1 MYNNDDI
8 MNNINENGTYLDQRI
23 DLKADKIVDKL
34 DKVRKDLFKDI
45 NVLSNQVHRL
55 RRKIYDEKNL
65 TPELFIVDEDDL
77 AIVTYRLIDFIDF
90 FNDPTSFGV
99 KKLENFKLFLD
110 KDDAIEYL
118 KDLEIKNSIKEL
130 VEVDDEI

>member
-34 DKVRKDLFKDI
+34 EKVRKDLFKDI

-118 KDLEIKNSIKEL
+118 KDFEIKNSIKEL
-130 VEVDDEI
+130 VEVNNE

>member
-65 TPELFIVDEDDL
+65 EPELFIIDEEQLTLD
-77 AIVTYRLIDFIDF
+77 TYRLIDFIDF
-90 FNDPTSFGV
+90 FNEKEFFE
-99 KKLENFKLFLD
+99 KQIQLFLD
-110 KDDAIEYL
+110 KDDALEYL

>member
-55 RRKIYDEKNL
+55 RRIIYDEKNL
-65 TPELFIVDEDDL
+65 ETELFIIDEEQLTLD
-77 AIVTYRLIDFIDF
+77 TYRLIDFIDF
-90 FNDPTSFGV
+90 FNEKEFFE
-99 KKLENFKLFLD
+99 KQIQLFLD

>member
-45 NVLSNQVHRL
+45 NILSNQVHRL

-65 TPELFIVDEDDL
+65 EPELFIIDEEQLTLD
-77 AIVTYRLIDFIDF
+77 TYRLIDFIDF
-90 FNDPTSFGV
+90 FNEKEFFE
-99 KKLENFKLFLD
+99 KQIQLFLD

-118 KDLEIKNSIKEL
+118 KDLEIKNGIKEL
-130 VEVDDEI
+130 VEVNNE

>member
-65 TPELFIVDEDDL
+65 EPELFIVDEEQLTLD
-77 AIVTYRLIDFIDF
+77 TYRLIDFIDF
-90 FNDPTSFGV
+90 FNEKEFFE
-99 KKLENFKLFLD
+99 KQIQLFLD
-110 KDDAIEYL
+110 KDDA
-118 KDLEIKNSIKEL
+118 
-130 VEVDDEI
+130 

>member
-65 TPELFIVDEDDL
+65 EPELFIVDEEQLTLD
-77 AIVTYRLIDFIDF
+77 TYRLIDFIDF
-90 FNDPTSFGV
+90 FNEKEFFE
-99 KKLENFKLFLD
+99 KQIQLFLD

>member
-1 MYNNDDI
+1 M
-8 MNNINENGTYLDQRI
+8 
-23 DLKADKIVDKL
+23 
-34 DKVRKDLFKDI
+34 
-45 NVLSNQVHRL
+45 

-65 TPELFIVDEDDL
+65 EPELFIIDEEQLTLD
-77 AIVTYRLIDFIDF
+77 TYRLIDFIDF
-90 FNDPTSFGV
+90 FNEKEFFE
-99 KKLENFKLFLD
+99 KQIQLFLD

>member
-130 VEVDDEI
+130 VEVNNE

>member
-34 DKVRKDLFKDI
+34 EKVRKDLFKDI

-65 TPELFIVDEDDL
+65 EPELFIIDEEQLTLD
-77 AIVTYRLIDFIDF
+77 TYRLIDFIDF
-90 FNDPTSFGV
+90 FNQKEFF
-99 KKLENFKLFLD
+99 ENQIQLF
-110 KDDAIEYL
+110 
-118 KDLEIKNSIKEL
+118 IKNDYPLIIQYTIAALGIIKLCLAPKTEK
-130 VEVDDEI
+130 D

>member
-65 TPELFIVDEDDL
+65 EPELFIIDEEQLTLD
-77 AIVTYRLIDFIDF
+77 TYRLIDFIDF
-90 FNDPTSFGV
+90 FNEKEFFE
-99 KKLENFKLFLD
+99 KQIQLFLD
-110 KDDAIEYL
+110 KDDALEYL
-118 KDLEIKNSIKEL
+118 KDLEIKNGIKEL
-130 VEVDDEI
+130 VEVNNE

>member
-34 DKVRKDLFKDI
+34 EKVRKDLFKDI

-65 TPELFIVDEDDL
+65 EPELFIIDEEQLTLD
-77 AIVTYRLIDFIDF
+77 TYRLIDFIDF
-90 FNDPTSFGV
+90 LGNKSSG
-99 KKLENFKLFLD
+99 
-110 KDDAIEYL
+110 
-118 KDLEIKNSIKEL
+118 
-130 VEVDDEI
+130 

>member
-65 TPELFIVDEDDL
+65 EPELFIIDEEQLTLD
-77 AIVTYRLIDFIDF
+77 TYRLIDFIDF
-90 FNDPTSFGV
+90 FNEKEFFE
-99 KKLENFKLFLD
+99 KQIQLFLD

>member
-65 TPELFIVDEDDL
+65 EPELFIIDEEQLTLD
-77 AIVTYRLIDFIDF
+77 TYRLIDFIDF
-90 FNDPTSFGV
+90 FNEKEFFE
-99 KKLENFKLFLD
+99 KQIQLFLD

-118 KDLEIKNSIKEL
+118 KDLEIKDSIKEL

>member
-45 NVLSNQVHRL
+45 NILSNQVHRL

-65 TPELFIVDEDDL
+65 EPELFIIDEEQLTLD
-77 AIVTYRLIDFIDF
+77 TYRLIDFIDF
-90 FNDPTSFGV
+90 FNEKEFFE
-99 KKLENFKLFLD
+99 KQIQLFLD
-110 KDDAIEYL
+110 KDDALEYL
-118 KDLEIKNSIKEL
+118 KDLEIKNGIKEL
-130 VEVDDEI
+130 VEVNNE